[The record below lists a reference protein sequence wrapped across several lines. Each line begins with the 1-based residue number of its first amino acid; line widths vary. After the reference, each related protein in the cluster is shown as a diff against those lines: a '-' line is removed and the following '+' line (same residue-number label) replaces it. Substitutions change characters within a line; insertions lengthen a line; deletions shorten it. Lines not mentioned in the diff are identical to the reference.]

1 MDDYSVRFSSIG
13 RLYGSE
19 ALVLF
24 RKAHVCVVGL
34 GGVGSW
40 IVEALAR
47 SGIGQLTLIDMDDVC
62 LSNVNRQCKPYP
74 LP

>member
-19 ALVLF
+19 ALVRF

-47 SGIGQLTLIDMDDVC
+47 SGIGQLTLIDMDEVC
-62 LSNVNRQCKPYP
+62 LAMSIDRCKPYL